1 MRQNTQT
8 THTRGTIKVAGESIS
23 VPALRQSDSL
33 SQTGISDW
41 RSVVAKFISGQDVKE
56 SSRSLYTRTLSQYF
70 LWVEKTRRT
79 LNNLSR
85 EDILEY
91 KDSLLDSGLSALT
104 VSSYLVVVRKFYDW
118 TESLLIYP
126 NIAKGIKTP
135 RRKQA
140 FKKQHLPES
149 KSRELLEYSKE
160 IRPEEK
166 IRTALSKLEGKE
178 ITEEQIQRIESHYK
192 GIALRDFAI
201 VNLLLRTGLRTIEVV
216 RADVQDITFKGDKRV
231 LLIWGKGHTEKDSF
245 VVLTDKTYQPIREYL
260 NSRKGVKPG
269 DPLFISES
277 RQNKGERLTTRT
289 ISGICKDG
297 LREIG
302 LDGREFT
309 AHSLR
314 HTTAVE
320 ILKNGGEITD
330 VQRVLRHTSP
340 VTSQI
345 YTESIEE
352 ELRLQKSPEAL
363 LDNVF

>member
-1 MRQNTQT
+1 LRPQSS
-8 THTRGTIKVAGESIS
+8 GIK
-23 VPALRQSDSL
+23 
-33 SQTGISDW
+33 DW
-41 RSVVAKFISGQDVKE
+41 RVVVGMFIASQDVKE

-70 LWVEKTRRT
+70 LWIEKTGKE
-79 LNNLSR
+79 LNNLTR

-91 KDSLLDSGLSALT
+91 KDSLLSSGLSSLT
-104 VSSYLVVVRKFYDW
+104 ISSYLVVVRKFYEW
-118 TESLLIYP
+118 TETLLIYP

-140 FKKQHLPES
+140 FKKQHLTEN
-149 KSRELLEYSKE
+149 KSRELLDYY
-160 IRPEEK
+160 REK
-166 IRTALSKLEGKE
+166 S
-178 ITEEQIQRIESHYK
+178 
-192 GIALRDFAI
+192 LRDYAI

-216 RADVQDITFKGDKRV
+216 RANVGDITFKGERRV
-231 LLIWGKGHTEKDSF
+231 LLVWGKGHTEKDSF
-245 VVLTDKTYQPIREYL
+245 VVLTDKTYIPIREYL
-260 NSRKGVKPG
+260 DSRKGAKAG
-269 DPLFISES
+269 DPLFTSNS

-289 ISGICKDG
+289 ISGICKEG
-297 LREIG
+297 LREVG
-302 LDGREFT
+302 LDGKEFT

-352 ELRLQKSPEAL
+352 ELRLQKSPESL
-363 LDNVF
+363 LDSAL

>member
-1 MRQNTQT
+1 MRQNKPK
-8 THTRGTIKVAGESIS
+8 HTRGTIKVAGESIS

-104 VSSYLVVVRKFYDW
+104 ISSYLVVVRKFYDW

-140 FKKQHLPES
+140 FKKQHLPEN
-149 KSRELLEYSKE
+149 KSRELLEYSRE
-160 IRPEEK
+160 TRPEEK

-216 RADVQDITFKGDKRV
+216 RADIQDITFKGDKRV

-260 NSRKGVKPG
+260 NSRKGAKPG

-352 ELRLQKSPEAL
+352 ELRLQKSPESL

>member
-1 MRQNTQT
+1 M
-8 THTRGTIKVAGESIS
+8 
-23 VPALRQSDSL
+23 
-33 SQTGISDW
+33 
-41 RSVVAKFISGQDVKE
+41 FIASQDVKE
-56 SSRSLYTRTLSQYF
+56 SSRSLYTRTLSQFF
-70 LWVEKTRRT
+70 LWIERT
-79 LNNLSR
+79 GKVLNALSR

-91 KDSLLDSGLSALT
+91 KDSLLESGLSSLT
-104 VSSYLVVVRKFYDW
+104 ISSYLVVVRKFYEW
-118 TESLLIYP
+118 TEGLMIYP

-140 FKKQHLPES
+140 FKKQHLTEN
-149 KSRELLEYSKE
+149 KIGDLLEYY
-160 IRPEEK
+160 REK
-166 IRTALSKLEGKE
+166 S
-178 ITEEQIQRIESHYK
+178 
-192 GIALRDFAI
+192 LRDYAI
-201 VNLLLRTGLRTIEVV
+201 VNLLLRTGLRTIEAV
-216 RADVQDITFKGDKRV
+216 RADVGDITFKGERRV
-231 LLIWGKGHTEKDSF
+231 LLVWGKGHTEKDSF

-260 NSRKGVKPG
+260 ESRKGVKAG
-269 DPLFISES
+269 DPLFTSNS

-289 ISGICKDG
+289 ISGICKEG

-302 LDGREFT
+302 LDGKEFT

-352 ELRLQKSPEAL
+352 ELRLQKSPESL
-363 LDNVF
+363 LDTAF

>member
-1 MRQNTQT
+1 MKQDKTQSK
-8 THTRGTIKVAGESIS
+8 TRGTLKVSGKVVS
-23 VPALRQSDSL
+23 VPTVRQSSV
-33 SQTGISDW
+33 QMETTGISEW
-41 RSVVAKFISGQDVKE
+41 RSVVAMFIAGQDVKE

-70 LWVEKTRRT
+70 LWVERTSRR
-79 LNNLSR
+79 LNDLTR

-91 KDSLLDSGLSALT
+91 KDYLLSDGLSALT
-104 VSSYLVVVRKFYDW
+104 ISSYLVVVRKFYEW
-118 TESLLIYP
+118 TESIKIYP

-140 FKKQHLPES
+140 FKKQHLPET
-149 KSRELLEYSKE
+149 KSRELLDYY
-160 IRPEEK
+160 
-166 IRTALSKLEGKE
+166 RTKS
-178 ITEEQIQRIESHYK
+178 
-192 GIALRDFAI
+192 LRDYAI

-216 RADVQDITFKGDKRV
+216 RADIGDITFKGDKRV

-245 VVLTDKTYQPIREYL
+245 VVLTNKTYLPIKEYL
-260 NSRKGVKPG
+260 DTRKGAKSG
-269 DPLFISES
+269 DPLFVSNS
-277 RQNKGERLTTRT
+277 RHNLGERLTTRT
-289 ISGICKDG
+289 ISGICKEG
-297 LREIG
+297 LKEIG
-302 LDGREFT
+302 LDGKEFT

-352 ELRLQKSPEAL
+352 ELRLQKSPESL
-363 LDNVF
+363 LDNCF